1 MQDLSSPLPETAPQT
16 ALQVLPMAFFNRHP
30 LEVAR
35 SLIGKRV
42 VLESNAG
49 TVLSG
54 KIVETEAYRWDEAG
68 CHAWKNVLSDGQVR
82 DKTLISAGLFY
93 DPGTSYVYI
102 SYGLHRMLN
111 VVCEPKGVGAG
122 VLIRAV
128 EPITGL
134 QAMQA
139 NRPSTKRPIDLTNGP
154 GKLCQAFGIDVLH
167 HRKSLQNGPLYLMDG
182 IENAQ
187 QKIGCSTRIGLAKGM
202 GDKLPWRFFEVQ
214 NPFVSKGKVVIF

>member
-1 MQDLSSPLPETAPQT
+1 MQHLSSLLPETAPKT
-16 ALQVLPMAFFNRHP
+16 VSQVLPAAFFDRHP

-42 VLESNAG
+42 VLDSNTG

-68 CHAWKNVLSDGQVR
+68 CHAWKNALPDGQVR
-82 DKTLISAGLFY
+82 DKNLISAGLF
-93 DPGTSYVYI
+93 DAPGTSYVYI

-134 QAMQA
+134 HAMQV
-139 NRPSTKRPIDLTNGP
+139 NRPGIRRLTDLTNGP
-154 GKLCQAFGIDVLH
+154 GKLCRAFGIDIIH
-167 HRKSLQNGPLYLMDG
+167 HRKSLQNGTLRLMEG
-182 IENAQ
+182 TVNTEYT
-187 QKIGCSTRIGLAKGM
+187 IGCSTRIGLAKGM
-202 GDKLPWRFFEVQ
+202 GDELPWRFFEVQ
-214 NPFVSKGKVVIF
+214 NPYVGKGKVVFF